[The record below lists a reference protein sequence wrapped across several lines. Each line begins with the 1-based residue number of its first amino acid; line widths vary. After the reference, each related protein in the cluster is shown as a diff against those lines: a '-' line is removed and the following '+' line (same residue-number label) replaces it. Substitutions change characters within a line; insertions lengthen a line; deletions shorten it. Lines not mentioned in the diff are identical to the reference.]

1 MVETVCIGFR
11 EFQNWISHKPHSG
24 ACNFSCFNIFLVIFE
39 CTHAFTEEKGLVL
52 APLMRQKYGWIS
64 RKDFLTELWVGA
76 SIMKGIREAIV
87 VEKYDMT
94 DAP

>member
-1 MVETVCIGFR
+1 
-11 EFQNWISHKPHSG
+11 
-24 ACNFSCFNIFLVIFE
+24 
-39 CTHAFTEEKGLVL
+39 
-52 APLMRQKYGWIS
+52 MRQKCGWIS
-64 RKDFLTELWVGA
+64 RKDFLTELWVGP